1 MVLFLSLT
9 CPLWKRCVITGSF
22 AWWDSGQ
29 SGSSNFSVN
38 PFQKLHYRVPPGKRR
53 KKVPLLRRGGGTP
66 GWSLKARMFLNNEHS
81 GIKERPPPPAGTPP
95 TEENSGSGGEHK
107 QKKDGQMKKIIMI
120 IALTIAIPTTLVA
133 ATMCSK
139 NDTITIMLD
148 PSIGDSSNSTYGYS
162 TAQST
167 WWTAFPY
174 GTVRGI
180 SACLSSKYG
189 QSLGGAVAD
198 LHDNNALVVG
208 GETNGE
214 HCWCKMTHPAA
225 SLWVFNY
232 TSGSASG
239 CADGCAAGC
248 GYNVQY
254 GSVMRSGLFGSVRQ

>member
-1 MVLFLSLT
+1 
-9 CPLWKRCVITGSF
+9 
-22 AWWDSGQ
+22 
-29 SGSSNFSVN
+29 
-38 PFQKLHYRVPPGKRR
+38 
-53 KKVPLLRRGGGTP
+53 
-66 GWSLKARMFLNNEHS
+66 
-81 GIKERPPPPAGTPP
+81 
-95 TEENSGSGGEHK
+95 
-107 QKKDGQMKKIIMI
+107 MI
-120 IALTIAIPTTLVA
+120 IAIIMAIPTVA
-133 ATMCSK
+133 PSATMCSK

-225 SLWVFNY
+225 SLWVFRN
-232 TSGSASG
+232 TFSSASD
-239 CADGCAAGC
+239 CASSCAYRC
-248 GYNVQY
+248 GYDVQAY
-254 GSVMRSGLFGSVRQ
+254 SAMRSGLFGSVRQ